1 MNILCQMHFSI
12 AASQNA
18 PPRTLRPLSAA
29 PRPPPSYE
37 QSESLGYQSPRYDGA
52 GYQGGG
58 YHPRGRKSVIPPIA
72 AQNMAEPPPSISTPP
87 PNKVKIKDKKKCIR
101 FENTPRHILTSC
113 ISAFLLWQPNPHLL
127 TS

>member
-1 MNILCQMHFSI
+1 MKNYNYVF

-37 QSESLGYQSPRYDGA
+37 KSESLGYQSPRYDGA

-58 YHPRGRKSVIPPIA
+58 YHPRGRKFVIPPIA
-72 AQNMAEPPPSISTPP
+72 AQNMAEPPPSINTPP
-87 PNKVKIKDKKKCIR
+87 PNKVNIEKV
-101 FENTPRHILTSC
+101 LTKVNSEATER
-113 ISAFLLWQPNPHLL
+113 SRLKNMKEK
-127 TS
+127 